1 MSFVAIV
8 SAKGSPGVST
18 FALAATLSVPAA
30 TAATGGLANGEGPRG
45 PVLLAE
51 CDPAGGSLLAG
62 YLSRYDLP
70 TDRGVLPL
78 AGATLRGTAVQELPG
93 LLIDLDNHKGE
104 RLALPGLSDPAQ
116 GASLAPA
123 WAAIGE
129 FFAGLSRAGWTVI
142 ADCGRLASGFPPW
155 PLLRQADAVLLGV
168 RPATLGT
175 ISPAVPALAQLRRE
189 LPATDGTLAL
199 LAIGGGVSTRELS
212 RHLMAPVVA
221 EIAWDTGTASALG
234 GKGRG
239 RRRGALMRTAARAMQ
254 ATQAM
259 VVSDHAARVQLP
271 ALPGGVIA

>member
-1 MSFVAIV
+1 MRQFPDNARQYLDSARQFPDNARV
-8 SAKGSPGVST
+8 SPDNARRPG
-18 FALAATLSVPAA
+18 PI
-30 TAATGGLANGEGPRG
+30 
-45 PVLLAE
+45 LLAE

-70 TDRGVLPL
+70 TDRGILPL
-78 AGATLRGTAVQELPG
+78 AGAALRGSALQELSG
-93 LLIDLDNHKGE
+93 LLIDLDNHRAE
-104 RLALPGLSDPAQ
+104 RFALPGLTDPAQ

-123 WAAIGE
+123 WSAVGE

-155 PLLRQADAVLLGV
+155 PLLRQADAVLVGV
-168 RPATLGT
+168 RPASLAT

-199 LAIGGGVSTRELS
+199 LAIGGGTSPRELS
-212 RHLMAPVVA
+212 RHLMAPVAA
-221 EIAWDTGTASALG
+221 EIAWDTSTATVLG

-239 RRRGALMRTAARAMQ
+239 RRRGALMRTAARAVQ
-254 ATQAM
+254 ATQALIL
-259 VVSDHAARVQLP
+259 SDRAARLQLP